1 MVHGREAPI
10 RGVVCMDTTVVDV
23 TGRDDVRPGDVATLL
38 GADANEM
45 IGLAEMARLCD
56 TIDYEILTG
65 WDDRLPRLELDHEE
79 TDVDGKLVAEALE
92 TIRDGI

>member
-1 MVHGREAPI
+1 
-10 RGVVCMDTTVVDV
+10 MDTVVVDV

-38 GADANEM
+38 GSDGGARIRLTD
-45 IGLAEMARLCD
+45 LATQCD

-65 WDDRLPRLELDHEE
+65 LGARLPRLELDHDE
-79 TDVDGKLVAEALE
+79 TGPDEQLVLEALE